1 VVKILAEYQEWN
13 QEVILMKGIV
23 GAVVRFIVSALVLLA
38 VGYIVPGFSM
48 AGFFNAL
55 LAAIVIAILGYV
67 IESLFGEKISPQ
79 SRGIVGFLTSA
90 VVIYLTQF
98 VIEGLSV
105 SIIGALLA
113 AFVIGLVDAFVPTE
127 LR

>member
-1 VVKILAEYQEWN
+1 
-13 QEVILMKGIV
+13 MKGMV
-23 GAVVRFIVSALVLLA
+23 GAIVRFIVSALVLLG

-48 AGFFNAL
+48 VGFVNAL
-55 LAAIVIAILGYV
+55 LAAIVITVLGYL
-67 IESLFGEKISPQ
+67 IESIFGENISPQ
-79 SRGIVGFLTSA
+79 SRGLVGFITSA

-98 VIEGLSV
+98 IVEGLSV

-113 AFVIGLVDAFVPTE
+113 AFIIGLVDAFVPTE

>member
-1 VVKILAEYQEWN
+1 
-13 QEVILMKGIV
+13 MKGIV

>member
-1 VVKILAEYQEWN
+1 
-13 QEVILMKGIV
+13 MRGMV
-23 GAVVRFIVSALVLLA
+23 GSIVRFIVSALVLLA

-48 AGFFNAL
+48 VGFVNAL
-55 LAAIVIAILGYV
+55 LAAIVIAVLGYV
-67 IESLFGEKISPQ
+67 IESIFGENISPQ
-79 SRGIVGFLTSA
+79 SRGVVGFFTSA

-98 VIEGLSV
+98 IIEGLSV
-105 SIIGALLA
+105 SILGALIA

>member
-1 VVKILAEYQEWN
+1 
-13 QEVILMKGIV
+13 MV
-23 GAVVRFIVSALVLLA
+23 GSIVRFIVSALVLLA

-48 AGFFNAL
+48 VGFVNAL
-55 LAAIVIAILGYV
+55 LAAIVIAVLGYV
-67 IESLFGEKISPQ
+67 IESIFGENISPQ
-79 SRGIVGFLTSA
+79 SRGVVGFFTSA

-98 VIEGLSV
+98 IIEGLSV
-105 SIIGALLA
+105 SILGALIA